1 MTDAPGLLP
10 AENKTPQHNV
20 VLCVHNG
27 LEDVRECLNSLLET
41 WESEAL
47 AKLII
52 VDDASRQDT
61 ADPVAQF
68 VRRHDFASLVRLDT
82 QHYYTRAANVGLKLS
97 VGEIHTLLNSDTIVT
112 PNWARNIRAIFNRDP
127 NVGIVGPMSN
137 AASTQSLPHVKSH
150 DGQTAINHLP
160 PMMSPARFSK
170 AIATLA
176 AGLHIPYVPV
186 IHGFCYTIHQKVIDQ
201 IGYLDAE
208 HFPNGYGEENDY
220 SFRAEDAGFA
230 LAIALNSFV
239 FHAKSRSY
247 KPDEQ
252 QEFTKAGHKAL
263 AEKFSNRRI
272 QNAIATME
280 NQPVLVELR
289 KRVQEFWPEH
299 DFLSAMNEMNDRQS
313 EGNISELEART

>member
-1 MTDAPGLLP
+1 MTDDPGLLP
-10 AENKTPQHNV
+10 ADHETPRHNV
-20 VLCVHNG
+20 ILCVHNG
-27 LEDVRECLNSLLET
+27 LEDVRFCLNSLTET

-47 AKLII
+47 TRLII
-52 VDDASRQDT
+52 VDDASEHDT
-61 ADPVAQF
+61 AALVAQF
-68 VRRHDFASLVRLDT
+68 AQHHDFISLVRLDS
-82 QHYYTRAANVGLKLS
+82 QHYYTRAANAGLKLS

-112 PNWARNIRAIFNRDP
+112 PNWARNIRAVFERDS

-137 AASTQSLPHVKSH
+137 AASSQSLPHVKSR

-160 PMMSPARFSK
+160 PLMSPARFSK
-170 AIATLA
+170 TIATLA

-186 IHGFCYTIHQKVIDQ
+186 VHGFCYTIHQRVIDR

-208 HFPNGYGEENDY
+208 HFPTGYGEENDY

-247 KPDEQ
+247 TTDEQ
-252 QEFTKAGHKAL
+252 QEFTKAGHQAL
-263 AEKFSNRRI
+263 VEKFSNRRI
-272 QNAIATME
+272 QNAITTMD

-299 DFLSAMNEMNDRQS
+299 DFLAAASETKDRQP
-313 EGNISELEART
+313 EGTITELEARV